1 MIQAALGVL
10 LCSAIVCAAPPV
22 LGPYATNASV
32 YAIDTLDSS
41 DPRVW
46 VWYPANASSGA
57 KFPLVP
63 YLHGMAGGGLAL
75 LGYAELFSQMA
86 SYGFIVIGTY
96 SCGLGCVDA
105 HKLSNARW
113 LCGGLPP
120 LAPLNMG
127 WDAYYA
133 EGAKTGARR
142 ARTPVKS
149 PLPSHPLLL
158 APPLPFQPSR
168 SLTGPKTTAQ
178 TPQTHCSP

>member
-1 MIQAALGVL
+1 MILLFLGNWRHTLVIAVSIPLSILAAIVILSALGET
-10 LCSAIVCAAPPV
+10 I
-22 LGPYATNASV
+22 N
-32 YAIDTLDSS
+32 IMTL
-41 DPRVW
+41 
-46 VWYPANASSGA
+46 
-57 KFPLVP
+57 
-63 YLHGMAGGGLAL
+63 GGLAL

-149 PLPSHPLLL
+149 PLPSHTPLL
-158 APPLPFQPSR
+158 APPPPFQPSR
-168 SLTGPKTTAQ
+168 SLTGPKTTAL
-178 TPQTHCSP
+178 TPQIHCSP